1 MGKFPLTTERH
12 SYVQEWK
19 KRTGRKVIGYFCTY
33 VPEEFIYAAG
43 VLPVRVL
50 GSHEPQD
57 LAEPYIFS
65 MFCPFCRDCL
75 AEGLRGKY
83 DYLDGIAHAQ
93 SCLHIRQAFES
104 WQMHIPSAYNHYLY
118 MPSNLQSPSARICLE
133 EELQEF
139 KSTLEKWTGK
149 VITEKALSEAVETC
163 NLNRRL
169 LRKLYELRKSDPPA
183 ISGAETMRIVLASM
197 FMDKKEHSKLLEQLL
212 EELSNTP
219 RKITSG
225 PRVMVLGSENDDTE
239 LVELTE
245 SLGANVVID
254 DHCTGSRYFWN
265 EVILPSPS
273 RGEGQA
279 CPERSEW
286 GEGEPTDKLLQAI
299 ASRYIDRP
307 PCPQKDLRERRR
319 FAHILKLA
327 EEYKV
332 QAAVLIQ
339 QKFCD
344 PHEFDIP
351 PLQELFQQ
359 KGIPSIFLEVDLTT
373 PVGQFRTRIEAF
385 LETMQLE
392 LA

>member
-1 MGKFPLTTERH
+1 MGKFPLVTERH
-12 SYVQEWK
+12 SYAQEWK
-19 KRTGRKVIGYFCTY
+19 ARTGRKVIGYFCTY

-57 LAEPYIFS
+57 LAEPHISS

-104 WQMHIPSAYNHYLY
+104 WQMHIPSAYSHYVY

-133 EELQEF
+133 EELHEF

-149 VITEKALSEAVETC
+149 VITEKALAEAVEVY

-169 LRKLYELRKSDPPA
+169 LRQLYELRKTDPPA
-183 ISGAETMRIVLASM
+183 ISGAETMRITLASQ
-197 FMDKKEHSKLLEQLL
+197 FMDKKEHNKLLEQLL
-212 EELSNTP
+212 QELSRSS
-219 RKITSG
+219 RKIASG

-265 EVILPSPS
+265 EVIMPSPS
-273 RGEGQA
+273 MGEGK
-279 CPERSEW
+279 
-286 GEGEPTDKLLQAI
+286 GEGASTNKIIQAI
-299 ASRYIDRP
+299 AARYIDRP
-307 PCPQKDLRERRR
+307 PCPQKDLRARRR
-319 FAHILKLA
+319 FAHIMKLA

-359 KGIPSIFLEVDLTT
+359 KGIPTIFLEVDLTT

>member
-1 MGKFPLTTERH
+1 MGKFPLATERH
-12 SYVQEWK
+12 SYAQEWK
-19 KRTGRKVIGYFCTY
+19 ARAGRKVIGYFCTY
-33 VPEEFIYAAG
+33 VPEEIIYAAG
-43 VLPVRVL
+43 ILPVRVL

-57 LAEPYIFS
+57 LAEPHIFS

-104 WQMHIPSAYNHYLY
+104 WQFHIPRAYNHYVY

-133 EELQEF
+133 EELHEF
-139 KSTLEKWTGK
+139 KNTLEKWTGK
-149 VITEKALSEAVETC
+149 VITEKALADSVEVY

-169 LRKLYELRKSDPPA
+169 LRQLYELRKTDPPA
-183 ISGAETMRIVLASM
+183 ISGAETMRITLASQ
-197 FMDKKEHSKLLEQLL
+197 FMDKKEHNELL
-212 EELSNTP
+212 EELLRELYHTP
-219 RKITSG
+219 RKIASG

-265 EVILPSPS
+265 EVIPPYPL
-273 RGEGQA
+273 RGEGK
-279 CPERSEW
+279 
-286 GEGEPTDKLLQAI
+286 GEGASIDKMIQAI

-307 PCPQKDLRERRR
+307 PCPQKDLQERRR
-319 FAHILKLA
+319 FAHIMKLV
-327 EEYKV
+327 EEYRV
-332 QAAVLIQ
+332 RAAVLIQ